1 MTIIG
6 PDSANI
12 VNLKVIKDESIRR
25 LINLALEGIE
35 QVQSANLLGSY
46 ISKYLQFRWSC
57 DYVLKICSQ
66 RVYLLKQLRDQGLPL
81 QKLRTVFQAT
91 VLSRLMYALPAWG
104 PLLNVELVHKI
115 DGFLKRSFR
124 YWFTNKLITIQPLL
138 DSATEDLFCKMK
150 SSNHCL
156 HPLLSP
162 DRTLNQVLRT
172 RGHSFQLPTC
182 SFTLHKKSF
191 VISCLLKFLTWVCS
205 CLVCVVFSFLNST
218 LCFNFCSLLLHTT
231 NYYDIYKSITACT
244 FVAAIQ

>member
-124 YWFTNKLITIQPLL
+124 YRFTNKLITIQPLL
-138 DSATEDLFCKMK
+138 DSATE
-150 SSNHCL
+150 
-156 HPLLSP
+156 
-162 DRTLNQVLRT
+162 VLRT

-205 CLVCVVFSFLNST
+205 CLVCVVFFH
-218 LCFNFCSLLLHTT
+218 F
-231 NYYDIYKSITACT
+231 
-244 FVAAIQ
+244 